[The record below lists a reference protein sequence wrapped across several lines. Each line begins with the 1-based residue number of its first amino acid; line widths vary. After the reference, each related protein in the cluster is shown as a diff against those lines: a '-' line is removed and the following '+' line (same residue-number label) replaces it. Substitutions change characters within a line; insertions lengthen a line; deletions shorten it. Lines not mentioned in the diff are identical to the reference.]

1 MLAALFVGVA
11 ATTAVAA
18 LSPAP
23 PPTQPVL
30 VAARDL
36 PAGELLRPADL
47 TVEQVA
53 RTPRPLP
60 ALTRTGQAV
69 GQVLAAPLL
78 EGEPVTSARLRGP
91 GLLAGQGPGTLALPV
106 RVADA
111 AASTLLRR
119 GDRVDLIAAVP
130 GSGATTGTV
139 VASALTVLDVPGA
152 APPSTAG
159 VAEAVP
165 TGGGGLVVL
174 AVSPL
179 QARLLV
185 AAAAD
190 APLWFAVHAPAGS

>member
-119 GDRVDLIAAVP
+119 G
-130 GSGATTGTV
+130 
-139 VASALTVLDVPGA
+139 ALTVLDVPGA